1 MRQQLHILLLVWLA
15 LAIGD
20 WMANG
25 QTNRVFLETM
35 GTTAVNPWLGG
46 FTDNLWLVT
55 GNSFTLAA
63 SWNCS
68 ADTAANSCGF
78 QFKQGAASLT
88 DSMMTT
94 ASGISATGAIGYVEF
109 WIKTSGLTPNAGW
122 AFQVNSGSGFVTR
135 LSELTGANHSYQLYH
150 YDLLPGELVSNLIL
164 RFQFA
169 GGSSTN
175 RVDLDHILVSL
186 VAATSSTNTTFNGSL
201 VLGRPTAN
209 SITVNALANT
219 NLTTYFEYG
228 TQSGVYTSQT
238 PVTNFLAGRPLE
250 VVIGS
255 LQANTRYYYRLRFQ
269 TPGDTTFLADSEH
282 TFITQRPPGSTFTF
296 CIHGDSH
303 PERTNN
309 MYNANFYALTLN
321 TAAADQPDFYMTI
334 GDDFSVDNIPTN
346 EINQAAVTY
355 RYTLQRQYLDL
366 VGANAPVFLVN
377 GNHEEASRWA
387 FLNTNLVAP
396 GYSTVTYSNIAA
408 WAQIARNQFYPEP
421 APDSFYYGM
430 TNDTLPGIGPLRSC
444 YAWTWGDALFVTLD
458 PYWYSTNAVDTA
470 YAESQHPTGNNWL
483 VTHGDPQYFWLKQ
496 TLEQSQAKYKFVFA
510 HHVMGTGRGGIEE
523 AVQYEWGGHNVDGT
537 WGFATNRPNWPM
549 TIHQLMVSNNVTI
562 FFQGHDHIFVRQ
574 QLDGVTYQSLP
585 NPADPNYSLFNSDA
599 YTNFI
604 YKTNNTGYT
613 RVTVSPTNVKVD
625 YVRTILPANELPNGI
640 TNNAPPGVT
649 NGHVAYSYIIPAT
662 GLLNSAVAT
671 NNLVLQWSAK
681 SGLNYFVQWSSDLM
695 TWTNVSV
702 GQTNT
707 WSDTN
712 PVSKQPK
719 KFYRLMW

>member
-1 MRQQLHILLLVWLA
+1 M
-15 LAIGD
+15 AI
-20 WMANG
+20 
-25 QTNRVFLETM
+25 
-35 GTTAVNPWLGG
+35 
-46 FTDNLWLVT
+46 
-55 GNSFTLAA
+55 
-63 SWNCS
+63 
-68 ADTAANSCGF
+68 
-78 QFKQGAASLT
+78 
-88 DSMMTT
+88 
-94 ASGISATGAIGYVEF
+94 
-109 WIKTSGLTPNAGW
+109 
-122 AFQVNSGSGFVTR
+122 
-135 LSELTGANHSYQLYH
+135 
-150 YDLLPGELVSNLIL
+150 
-164 RFQFA
+164 
-169 GGSSTN
+169 
-175 RVDLDHILVSL
+175 
-186 VAATSSTNTTFNGSL
+186 
-201 VLGRPTAN
+201 
-209 SITVNALANT
+209 NALANT
-219 NLTTYFEYG
+219 NLTAYFEYG

-238 PVTNFLAGRPLE
+238 PVTNFLAGQPLE
-250 VVIGS
+250 VFIGS
-255 LQANTRYYYRLRFQ
+255 LQANTRYYYRIRFQ
-269 TPGDTTFLADSEH
+269 SPADTTFLADTEH

-309 MYNANFYALTLN
+309 MYNASFYALTLN

-355 RYTLQRQYLDL
+355 RYALQRPYLGL

-396 GYSTVTYSNIAA
+396 GYSTVTYSNIAT
-408 WAQIARNQFYPEP
+408 WAQIARNQFYSEP
-421 APDSFYYGM
+421 APDSFYSGM

-470 YAESQHPTGNNWL
+470 YAESQHPTGNNWS

-496 TLEQSQAKYKFVFA
+496 TLEQSQAKFKFVFA

-523 AVQYEWGGHNVDGT
+523 AVQYEWGGQNVDGT

-649 NGHVAYSYIIPAT
+649 NGQVAYSYIIPAT

-707 WSDTN
+707 WTDTN

>member
-1 MRQQLHILLLVWLA
+1 MRQRLHILWLVWLA

-25 QTNRVFLETM
+25 QTNRVFLESM
-35 GTTAVNPWLGG
+35 GTTSVNPWLGG
-46 FTDNLWLVT
+46 YTDNLWLVT
-55 GNSFTLAA
+55 GSSFTLAA

-68 ADTAANSCGF
+68 ADTNGNSCGL
-78 QFKQGAASLT
+78 QFKGGTANLT

-94 ASGISATGAIGYVEF
+94 ASGISATGVSGYVEF
-109 WIKTSGLTPNAGW
+109 WVKTSGLTPNTGW
-122 AFQVNSGSGFVTR
+122 TFQVNAGSGFVTR

-150 YDLLPGELVSNLIL
+150 CDLLSGELVNNFNL

-169 GGSSTN
+169 GGASTN
-175 RVDLDHILVSL
+175 RIDLDYISVGV
-186 VAATSSTNTTFNGSL
+186 VAAASSTNTTFNGSL
-201 VLGRPTAN
+201 ILGRPTAN
-209 SITVNALANT
+209 SMAINALANT
-219 NLTTYFEYG
+219 NLTVYFQYG
-228 TQSGVYTSQT
+228 IESGIYTSQT
-238 PVTNFLAGRPLE
+238 PITNLLAGQPLE
-250 VVIGS
+250 VNIGS
-255 LQANTRYYYRLRFQ
+255 LQPNTRYYYRLRFQ
-269 TPGDTTFLADSEH
+269 SLGDSTFLSDTEH

-309 MYNANFYALTLN
+309 MYNASFYGLTLN

-355 RYTLQRQYLDL
+355 RYVLQRQYLGL

-396 GYSTVTYSNIAA
+396 GYSTVTYSNIAS
-408 WAQIARNQFYPEP
+408 WAQIARNQFYSEP
-421 APDSFYYGM
+421 APDNFFSGM
-430 TNDTLPGIGPLRSC
+430 TNDALPGIGSLRSC
-444 YAWTWGDALFVTLD
+444 YAWTWGDALFLTLD

-483 VTHGDPQYFWLKQ
+483 VTHADPQYFWLKQ
-496 TLEQSQAKYKFVFA
+496 TLEQSQARYKFVFA

-613 RVTVSPTNVKVD
+613 RVNVSPTNVKVE

-649 NGHVAYSYIIPAT
+649 NGQVAYSYIIPAT

-695 TWTNVSV
+695 TWSNVSV

-707 WSDTN
+707 WIDTN
-712 PVSKQPK
+712 LVSKQPK